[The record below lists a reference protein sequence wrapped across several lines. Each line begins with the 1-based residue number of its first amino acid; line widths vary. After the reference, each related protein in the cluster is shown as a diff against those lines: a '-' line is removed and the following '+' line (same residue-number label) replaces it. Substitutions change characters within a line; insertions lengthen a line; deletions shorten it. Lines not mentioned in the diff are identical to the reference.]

1 MKKGIHPTQQECVI
15 TCACGNTFTTMS
27 NKSSHFVEVC
37 SSCSPA
43 YTGKKVKTQK
53 AGKVDQ
59 FIKKYNWRSKQ
70 IVFLFYQKI

>member
-1 MKKGIHPTQQECVI
+1 MKKEKHNNYVETKV

-37 SSCSPA
+37 SNCSPA

-59 FIKKYNWRSKQ
+59 FIKKYN
-70 IVFLFYQKI
+70 LDNNN

>member
-43 YTGKKVKTQK
+43 YTGKKLKTQK

-59 FIKKYNWRSKQ
+59 FIKKYN
-70 IVFLFYQKI
+70 LDNNN